1 MIGNEQRK
9 FLVIGKS
16 PLKGK
21 TGVLVDLTYAG
32 AKNGWYTLKFDNGKE
47 GLFAGEELREV
58 FNGDNKAETEDADQ
72 PQATTGV
79 VSKIMNLA
87 DGTVRVSV
95 DIPHETVPDTVI
107 TWLYKTVAIAVLEE
121 KGK

>member
-1 MIGNEQRK
+1 MNSR
-9 FLVIGKS
+9 S
-16 PLKGK
+16 
-21 TGVLVDLTYAG
+21 DS
-32 AKNGWYTLKFDNGKE
+32 
-47 GLFAGEELREV
+47 
-58 FNGDNKAETEDADQ
+58 

-95 DIPHETVPDTVI
+95 DIPHELIPDTVI

-121 KGK
+121 DKKR